1 MAKQHCTGITE
12 SRSGFISRFTLGA
25 GELTFAAKDT
35 LDIAGHPTRAGS
47 PVMQGALPA
56 SRHAAVIQRLLENGC
71 RLLGK
76 TTLHELAFGVTGINA
91 WSGTPLNPHY
101 PALIPGGSSS
111 GSATVVAAGE
121 VDFALGTDTGGSVR
135 MPAACCG
142 VVGLKPTWGRVSRDG
157 VIPAHSSLDCVG
169 FFAREVATLRSA
181 LEKALGETAAQ
192 FPAQRGEAGFISGLA
207 SAEIDRLILARLA
220 QAGVELSAVTLPGFS
235 EAHEAGLTIISQENW
250 QAFHAIVDAP
260 ELAADVALRIRAG
273 ADISPA
279 QRQAAEQVR
288 AAFTRAVDA
297 QLARTPFILLPT
309 LPALPPTLQEAA
321 DPLRVVNLTR
331 LVRPFNLSGHPALT
345 LPVGEIDQRPVAL
358 QIVGGKNRE
367 FALLSFA
374 ESLLAKLK

>member
-1 MAKQHCTGITE
+1 MAKQHCTGITA

-47 PVMQGALPA
+47 PVLQAAPPA

-71 RLLGK
+71 RLQGK

-157 VIPAHSSLDCVG
+157 VIPTHSSLDCVG

-181 LEKALGETAAQ
+181 LEKALGETAAL
-192 FPAQRGEAGFISGLA
+192 FPAQRSESGFISGLA

-220 QAGVELSAVTLPGFS
+220 QAGVAPSAVTLAGFS

-273 ADISPA
+273 ADISPP

-297 QLARTPFILLPT
+297 QLAKTPFILLPT

-345 LPVGEIDQRPVAL
+345 LPIGEIDQRPVAL

>member
-157 VIPAHSSLDCVG
+157 VIPARSSLDCVG

-192 FPAQRGEAGFISGLA
+192 FPAQRGEYGFISGLA

-273 ADISPA
+273 AEISPA

-345 LPVGEIDQRPVAL
+345 LPVGEIGQRPVAL

>member
-47 PVMQGALPA
+47 PVMQAALPA

-142 VVGLKPTWGRVSRDG
+142 VVGLKPTWGRVSREG

-192 FPAQRGEAGFISGLA
+192 FPARRGEAGFISGLA

-220 QAGVELSAVTLPGFS
+220 QAGVAPSAVTLAGFS

-279 QRQAAEQVR
+279 QRQVAEQVR

-345 LPVGEIDQRPVAL
+345 LPVGEIGQRPVAL